1 MNQRWARVFFSFICL
16 SLVLTLTGIR
26 SARAAVPYAGQWTW
40 VDGSNVG
47 GQGGVYGT
55 EDTPDAN
62 NVPGIRYGAVS
73 WTDASGN
80 LWLFGGEGRDINY
93 NFSYLND
100 LWKFDP
106 VSGQWTWVDGAST
119 SDQIGTYG
127 TEDTPAV
134 NNVPGARVAS
144 NSWIDGNGNLWLF
157 GGNGYDSTGTKG
169 RLNDLWKFD
178 PVSGQWT
185 WVDGATTIDQSGTYG
200 TEDTPAVN
208 NVPGARTASGS
219 WIDGNGN
226 FWLFGGY
233 GKDSAGT
240 VYYLNDLWKFDPI
253 SGQWTW
259 VDGSNVFGQAGVYGT
274 EDTPAVNNVPGAR
287 KPSASWIDGSGNLWL
302 FGGIGYPST
311 VAVSDLNDLWKFDP
325 VNGQWTWVDGATT
338 NDQSGTYGT
347 EDTPDANNVPGARD
361 NSVGWLD
368 ATGNFW
374 LFGGYGKDGAGT
386 AGSLNDLWKFD
397 PVSGQWTWVDGSN
410 TVDQS
415 GIYGVE
421 DTPNASNVPGGRAQA
436 TAWIDGNENLWLFGG
451 NGRNSAGLLTY
462 LNDLWKY
469 SEVALMTVKSTGAN
483 DGWVLE
489 ATEVSNTGGNMNS
502 SATSFN
508 LGDSAADQQYRAI
521 LSFDT
526 SALPDTAIISS
537 ATLKIKKKSLS
548 GTDPFTILGSLKI
561 DLRKPAFGNPLLEL
575 LDFNSTAGKKN
586 MGSFNPVPVGSW
598 YSANIKTPG
607 KNYIN
612 RTGTTQFRL
621 TFTIDDND
629 NSVADYIQFFSGNAP
644 SASRPKLMIEYY
656 IP

>member
-1 MNQRWARVFFSFICL
+1 RVFFSFICL

-47 GQGGVYGT
+47 GQAGVYGT

-134 NNVPGARVAS
+134 NNVPGARIAS
-144 NSWIDGNGNLWLF
+144 SSWIDGNGNLWLF

-208 NVPGARTASGS
+208 NVPGARIASGS
-219 WIDGNGN
+219 WVDGNGN
-226 FWLFGGY
+226 LWLFGGY

-287 KPSASWIDGSGNLWL
+287 RPSASWIDGSGNLWL

-311 VAVSDLNDLWKFDP
+311 VAISDLNDLWKFDP
-325 VNGQWTWVDGATT
+325 VSGQWTWVDGATT

-374 LFGGYGKDGAGT
+374 LFGGYGKDSAGT

-421 DTPNASNVPGGRAQA
+421 DTPNAGNVPGGRAQA

-462 LNDLWKY
+462 LDDLWKY

-489 ATEVSNTGGNMNS
+489 ATEVSNTGGIMNS
-502 SATSFN
+502 TATSFN
-508 LGDSAADQQYRAI
+508 LGDSAADQQYRTI

-526 SALPDTAIISS
+526 SALPDTAVISS

-561 DLRKPAFGNPLLEL
+561 DLRKPAFGNPILEL
-575 LDFNSTAGKKN
+575 LDFNATAGKKN
-586 MGSFNPVPVGSW
+586 MGAFNPVPVGSW